1 MAAAERPG
9 WIACTLAAGGVAAM
23 SVVAWITGLPA
34 VVASLAPSLLGAAAS
49 PGRREHAPVTLLV
62 GHFIAI
68 LATLASLVAFD
79 LLGEPPALVAGVS
92 TARMLALPVA
102 IALTLAGMLI
112 VRRLHPA
119 AGATTLLV
127 GMGIV
132 RPGGDLVI
140 LVAAIAWTGGIVAL
154 FPWAAARMGERTV
167 ARPKATRAPA
177 PRRARRRWRP
187 ARRASRG

>member
-9 WIACTLAAGGVAAM
+9 WIACALAAGGVAAM
-23 SVVAWITGLPA
+23 SIVAWITGLPA

-68 LATLASLVAFD
+68 LAALASLVAFD
-79 LLGEPPALVAGVS
+79 LLGDPPALVVGVS

-102 IALTLAGMLI
+102 VALTLAGMLI

-127 GMGIV
+127 GMGVV
-132 RPGGDLVI
+132 RPSGDLVV
-140 LVAAIAWTGGIVAL
+140 LVAAIAWTAGIVAL
-154 FPWAAARMGERTV
+154 FPWAAARLGQRT
-167 ARPKATRAPA
+167 ASKPKATRAV
-177 PRRARRRWRP
+177 PRRRP
-187 ARRASRG
+187 ARADT